1 MTPKKD
7 LELYLHIP
15 FCRQKCRYCDFLSA
29 PLAADNST
37 ADGYVPEAY
46 VDALL
51 SQIVQESQFYQERRV
66 TTIFWGGGT
75 PSLLRVRDMERLM
88 DAIRAHFCVADDAEI
103 TLESNPG
110 TLDFEKLAGYRRAGI
125 NRLSMGLQS
134 ACDKELAMLGRIHN
148 FDTFVQ
154 NYKQARRAGFENIN
168 VDLMSALPGQ
178 TVESWEQTLVK
189 TAELAPEHLSAY
201 SLIIEEGT
209 PFWNWYGE
217 DANQTLRPKEML
229 PLPSEEDERRMYA
242 RTREILEQYGYHR
255 YEISNYAKDG
265 YACRHNIGYWN
276 RTDYLGI
283 GLGASSLIDPM
294 RWKMTSDL
302 SDYLECGKNQGD
314 FANLREEVQTLR
326 VSERMEEF
334 MFLGLRMI
342 KGVSSRRFLKL
353 FNKNINDVYAEP
365 LEENI
370 KNNLLCK
377 YRDDSGESWYCL
389 TPHGIDISNTVM
401 ADFML

>member
-29 PLAADNST
+29 PLAADSST

-75 PSLLRVRDMERLM
+75 PSLLRVMDMERLM
-88 DAIRAHFCVADDAEI
+88 DVIRAHFCVADDAEI

-110 TLDFEKLAGYRRAGI
+110 TLDFEKLVGYRRAGI

-201 SLIIEEGT
+201 SL
-209 PFWNWYGE
+209 
-217 DANQTLRPKEML
+217 
-229 PLPSEEDERRMYA
+229 
-242 RTREILEQYGYHR
+242 
-255 YEISNYAKDG
+255 
-265 YACRHNIGYWN
+265 
-276 RTDYLGI
+276 
-283 GLGASSLIDPM
+283 SLIH
-294 RWKMTSDL
+294 
-302 SDYLECGKNQGD
+302 
-314 FANLREEVQTLR
+314 
-326 VSERMEEF
+326 
-334 MFLGLRMI
+334 I
-342 KGVSSRRFLKL
+342 
-353 FNKNINDVYAEP
+353 
-365 LEENI
+365 
-370 KNNLLCK
+370 
-377 YRDDSGESWYCL
+377 
-389 TPHGIDISNTVM
+389 
-401 ADFML
+401 